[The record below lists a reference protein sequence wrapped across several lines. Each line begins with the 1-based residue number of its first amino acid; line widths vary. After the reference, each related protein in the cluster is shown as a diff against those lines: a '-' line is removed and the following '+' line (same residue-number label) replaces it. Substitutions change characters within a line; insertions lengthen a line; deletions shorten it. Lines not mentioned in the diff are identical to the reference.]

1 MFKFRLLEQKWR
13 IIRLEA
19 FSIFGQKQTGFHGFA
34 VHLVVSGMWQ
44 AFFLYMQG
52 KQITENCIR
61 APVTCKLLQKMKEI
75 SGNVRGEVRRS
86 ETSLKVVNA
95 AMFLKKLFILK
106 YKGRDQERIR
116 HGNLKTVFC
125 YKFLK
130 LSF

>member
-1 MFKFRLLEQKWR
+1 M
-13 IIRLEA
+13 EA

-75 SGNVRGEVRRS
+75 SGNVRGEVRRP

-106 YKGRDQERIR
+106 YKGRDQERNR

-125 YKFLK
+125 CKFLK
-130 LSF
+130 LCF